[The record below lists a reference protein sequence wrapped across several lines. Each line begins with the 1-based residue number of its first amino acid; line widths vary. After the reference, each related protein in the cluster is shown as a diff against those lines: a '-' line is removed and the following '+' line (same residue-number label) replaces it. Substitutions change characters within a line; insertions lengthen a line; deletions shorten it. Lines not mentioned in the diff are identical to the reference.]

1 MINYSNF
8 DLFNEDSI
16 PKKLNIVI
24 DDTTLTN
31 SDLHYEECELTESI
45 CSESNLT
52 FGSCESNMIK
62 FKTSNISESFV
73 GKEMTVS
80 MTLNGDTENSFQLGV
95 YKVYSEVPTSD
106 RSAKDVTAYDKMYDI
121 INSDVS
127 DWYNTLLPNTDSTVT
142 LKEFRDS
149 FATHFGIEQE
159 EITLPNDSMT
169 IERTIEPSQLSGKD
183 VIFAICEINGCFGHI
198 GRDGKLKYVILDNT
212 SEYTIS
218 NYKSAT
224 YEDFETQAISKLQI
238 RQEENDIGVIVGDG
252 DNCYIIQDNFLVYG
266 KGTTEL
272 TSIANN
278 IYSII
283 SNVVYRPFD
292 ADVVGNPC
300 IEVGDYISIPT
311 KNKTINAFVLERT
324 IKGIQSL
331 TDTFSAQ
338 GEEKQPQTSN
348 SIRQSIVQLKG
359 KTNVLERTVE
369 ETKSTITNVEQNLQS
384 QITQNASSITAE
396 ISRATSAE
404 NALSTKITQTA
415 TEIRSEV
422 SQTYSTKTE
431 LGAVSDNLQDL
442 AEDIQNNYSTTK
454 DVQSLVS
461 QTADTIRSEVSST
474 YVTSQTLNN
483 YSTTEE
489 MNSAIQQK
497 ADSITSTISSTY
509 ATKTYADSVANTAL
523 TNAKADTDKKLESYS
538 TTTEMNSAI
547 SQKADEITSSVSKS
561 YATKSEVETVDGKFS
576 SYSTTTEMNSAI
588 NQKADELTTTISKT
602 YTTKEE
608 FNALEVGGTNL
619 LVRSTTVPTY
629 LSTSGGTLSNSSAT
643 HNSSATGDITS
654 DWIDVSAYDSVVIT
668 LYDTFTD
675 TVHTGRYCLY
685 NSSKTVLSTT
695 SYNPRSPQS
704 IIVDTSSASYMR
716 ITAISCLTYRYKIEK
731 GNKATDWSPAPED
744 VESEITSVETIA
756 TQTAEKFQWIVKS
769 GTSASNFTLTDRM
782 ATLTAEIISLNG
794 NVQISGDMLVDGAV
808 TADKLSVDTLSAIS
822 ADLGKVTAGS
832 ISITYTDETNPF
844 MKLISPNGELNL
856 YPNKVY
862 LHSGSVNAVLS
873 DSLTISYGNST
884 SEGIYGYDS
893 ISLRSGANTV
903 TIDASTRSV
912 DALTFTGTSAKAT
925 ADANGIDIRTYVKSI
940 SQSNGVFTFSN
951 GTANTL
957 ATISAST
964 LSVLPLSG
972 GSITGDLTVSGQL
985 TASGSIVSTT
995 INADKI
1001 QLCRKNGI
1009 NYGRISYYDA
1019 AFYTWYD
1026 YMSNP
1031 VVGAC
1036 PTGGTPS
1043 IYGDV
1048 TSWAKRTLI
1057 ESTSGYG
1064 WIWEATKNS
1073 RVTSTS
1079 ETPTPIMSLS
1089 SATGKLT
1096 VKGTVVAPTFNGKLI
1111 GNATTA
1117 TKATQDGNGNVITS
1131 TYLPL
1136 SGGTLTGVL
1145 NTPSNLYTDAYDG
1158 AINLNNSNIY
1168 GVNSIYT
1175 SDVAEG
1181 ASEGFHFYRD
1191 ETHVDTLWGASGN
1204 LYYVPNRTLGISTT
1218 ESNSFTLLH
1227 SGNYGKYALPVAGG
1241 TMTGAINFK
1250 NCTWNSVGDDV
1261 AIGDYNKA
1269 GVLGIKG
1276 LNGKTGIGFV
1286 PYSGS
1291 VTQTIISDEAG
1302 TLTTNGNLTATGSL
1316 TATNLIGIL
1325 RNSSGSSYGV
1335 QVSSSGDFI
1344 PVGTTYLGNGSNHWT
1359 NAYINNIYLGTVGK
1373 NLMAK
1378 GTLTISNGSGTLT
1391 YYRIGNLVIITGT
1404 VNSSSWTSGSNVI
1417 VSSLPTDIVPSSNQ
1431 SCSIMTSAYSTDA
1444 SSATANV
1451 TTSGTLEIYQ
1461 YKGVTPT
1468 WANINISYI
1477 IDLI

>member
-8 DLFNEDSI
+8 DLFNASSI
-16 PKKLNIVI
+16 PKKLNIEI
-24 DDTTLTN
+24 GDTTLTN

-52 FGSCESNMIK
+52 FGSCEASMIK

-80 MTLNGDTENSFQLGV
+80 MTLNGDTENPFQLGV

-127 DWYNTLLPNTDSTVT
+127 DWYNTFLPNTDSTVT

-212 SEYTIS
+212 SEYIIS

-238 RQEENDIGVIVGDG
+238 RQEENDIGVIVGSG

-422 SQTYSTKTE
+422 SQTYSTKSE

-509 ATKTYADSVANTAL
+509 ATKSYADSVANTAL

-588 NQKADELTTTISKT
+588 TQKANELTTTISKT
-602 YTTKEE
+602 YTTKE
-608 FNALEVGGTNL
+608 F
-619 LVRSTTVPTY
+619 
-629 LSTSGGTLSNSSAT
+629 
-643 HNSSATGDITS
+643 
-654 DWIDVSAYDSVVIT
+654 W
-668 LYDTFTD
+668 
-675 TVHTGRYCLY
+675 
-685 NSSKTVLSTT
+685 
-695 SYNPRSPQS
+695 
-704 IIVDTSSASYMR
+704 
-716 ITAISCLTYRYKIEK
+716 
-731 GNKATDWSPAPED
+731 
-744 VESEITSVETIA
+744 
-756 TQTAEKFQWIVKS
+756 KF
-769 GTSASNFTLTDRM
+769 
-782 ATLTAEIISLNG
+782 
-794 NVQISGDMLVDGAV
+794 
-808 TADKLSVDTLSAIS
+808 
-822 ADLGKVTAGS
+822 
-832 ISITYTDETNPF
+832 
-844 MKLISPNGELNL
+844 
-856 YPNKVY
+856 
-862 LHSGSVNAVLS
+862 
-873 DSLTISYGNST
+873 
-884 SEGIYGYDS
+884 
-893 ISLRSGANTV
+893 
-903 TIDASTRSV
+903 
-912 DALTFTGTSAKAT
+912 
-925 ADANGIDIRTYVKSI
+925 
-940 SQSNGVFTFSN
+940 
-951 GTANTL
+951 
-957 ATISAST
+957 
-964 LSVLPLSG
+964 
-972 GSITGDLTVSGQL
+972 
-985 TASGSIVSTT
+985 
-995 INADKI
+995 
-1001 QLCRKNGI
+1001 
-1009 NYGRISYYDA
+1009 
-1019 AFYTWYD
+1019 
-1026 YMSNP
+1026 
-1031 VVGAC
+1031 
-1036 PTGGTPS
+1036 
-1043 IYGDV
+1043 
-1048 TSWAKRTLI
+1048 
-1057 ESTSGYG
+1057 
-1064 WIWEATKNS
+1064 
-1073 RVTSTS
+1073 
-1079 ETPTPIMSLS
+1079 
-1089 SATGKLT
+1089 
-1096 VKGTVVAPTFNGKLI
+1096 
-1111 GNATTA
+1111 
-1117 TKATQDGNGNVITS
+1117 
-1131 TYLPL
+1131 
-1136 SGGTLTGVL
+1136 
-1145 NTPSNLYTDAYDG
+1145 
-1158 AINLNNSNIY
+1158 
-1168 GVNSIYT
+1168 
-1175 SDVAEG
+1175 
-1181 ASEGFHFYRD
+1181 
-1191 ETHVDTLWGASGN
+1191 
-1204 LYYVPNRTLGISTT
+1204 
-1218 ESNSFTLLH
+1218 
-1227 SGNYGKYALPVAGG
+1227 
-1241 TMTGAINFK
+1241 
-1250 NCTWNSVGDDV
+1250 
-1261 AIGDYNKA
+1261 
-1269 GVLGIKG
+1269 
-1276 LNGKTGIGFV
+1276 
-1286 PYSGS
+1286 
-1291 VTQTIISDEAG
+1291 
-1302 TLTTNGNLTATGSL
+1302 
-1316 TATNLIGIL
+1316 
-1325 RNSSGSSYGV
+1325 
-1335 QVSSSGDFI
+1335 
-1344 PVGTTYLGNGSNHWT
+1344 
-1359 NAYINNIYLGTVGK
+1359 
-1373 NLMAK
+1373 
-1378 GTLTISNGSGTLT
+1378 
-1391 YYRIGNLVIITGT
+1391 
-1404 VNSSSWTSGSNVI
+1404 
-1417 VSSLPTDIVPSSNQ
+1417 
-1431 SCSIMTSAYSTDA
+1431 
-1444 SSATANV
+1444 
-1451 TTSGTLEIYQ
+1451 
-1461 YKGVTPT
+1461 
-1468 WANINISYI
+1468 
-1477 IDLI
+1477 